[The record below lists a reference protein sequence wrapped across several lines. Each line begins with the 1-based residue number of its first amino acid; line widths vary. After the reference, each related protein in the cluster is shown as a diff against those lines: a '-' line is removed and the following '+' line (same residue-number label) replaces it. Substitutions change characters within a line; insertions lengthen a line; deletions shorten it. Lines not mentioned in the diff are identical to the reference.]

1 MKQMTALLTLLP
13 IALDGIKGAVSI
25 FNTIRE
31 QAKRTGELSAE
42 EDAKYQAQLDEM
54 FTREYWK
61 PRN

>member
-1 MKQMTALLTLLP
+1 MPALLTLLP
-13 IALDGIKGAVSI
+13 TLIEGVKGAVTVI
-25 FNTIRE
+25 NTIRE
-31 QAKRTGELSAE
+31 QARKDGELTPE

>member
-1 MKQMTALLTLLP
+1 MSALLTLLP
-13 IALDGIKGAVSI
+13 TLIEGVKGAVTVI
-25 FNTIRE
+25 NTIRE
-31 QAKRTGELSAE
+31 QARKDGELTPE